1 MQGRRHALALLLCVS
16 AAAPAVAADGGAN
29 KESTGLRLI
38 FSTLPAHPPP
48 AHVAL
53 TLSLTRMQ
61 PCNHA
66 CIRPHDVC
74 TCKAPAYLCNLSLQ
88 LNLTPKLNRAHLCNR
103 HLFQVFLQPQLN
115 LSLQLN
121 LTPKLNR
128 AHLCNGHLFQVFSPA
143 LESLTEQPAITSQ
156 ARSHQGLL
164 PICPQELRARRGEI

>member
-88 LNLTPKLNRAHLCNR
+88 LNLTPKLNRAHLCN
-103 HLFQVFLQPQLN
+103 
-115 LSLQLN
+115 
-121 LTPKLNR
+121 
-128 AHLCNGHLFQVFSPA
+128 GHLFQVFSPA